1 MIIVT
6 GYLIV
11 DADQRTAYLRG
22 CEAAVAQAREADG
35 NLDFAL
41 SPDLLDA
48 ERINVQERW
57 ETRDALASFRGSGPS
72 DDQAEQ
78 IRFADVHE
86 FEVA

>member
-22 CEAAVAQAREADG
+22 CEAVVEQAREADG
-35 NLDFAL
+35 NRDFAL
-41 SPDLLDA
+41 SPDLVDA

-57 ETRDALASFRGSGPS
+57 ETREALMAFRGSGPS
-72 DDQAEQ
+72 DDQTEQ
-78 IRFADVHE
+78 IRFTDVHE
-86 FEVA
+86 YEVA